1 MARERNAASLTNK
14 LSDGMSRFEN
24 YNNKE
29 VYRFD
34 SLGFAVTGRQV
45 SGFFGFLIIV
55 VMLMVTFSSAAKN
68 IDVSDLGGSNA
79 FVGDVVITEELG
91 PSSMS
96 GTLNPGG
103 SVDFGYIV
111 SDAEWDY
118 TNNLRLSH
126 AEVIVT
132 WEANGAGS
140 VGARQVTLDASTQNN
155 DTGES
160 QSDTGFDG
168 TITIQI
174 PFQMLPE
181 TVSGTADT
189 AEAFV
194 ESYETEGGWFGG
206 TFTYDSG
213 STVTTDNSIS
223 YTISLKIY
231 TWDIQNVRETII

>member
-1 MARERNAASLTNK
+1 MARERNAVSITGK
-14 LSDGMSRFEN
+14 ISDGLSRFES

-29 VYRFD
+29 IYRFD
-34 SLGFAVTGRQV
+34 QLGFTITGRLI
-45 SGFFGFLIIV
+45 SGLSGFLIIV
-55 VMLMVTFSSAAKN
+55 VMLMFTFSSAAN
-68 IDVSDLGGSNA
+68 SIMVADLGGSNA
-79 FVGDVVITEELG
+79 FVGDVVITEEPG
-91 PSSMS
+91 PSPIS
-96 GTLNPGG
+96 GTLNPSG

-181 TVSGTADT
+181 TVSGTADN

-213 STVTTDNSIS
+213 STITNDNSIS

>member
-1 MARERNAASLTNK
+1 MAREQNAVSITGK
-14 LSDGMSRFEN
+14 ISDGLSKFEN

-29 VYRFD
+29 IYRFD
-34 SLGFAVTGRQV
+34 RLGFTITGRLI
-45 SGFFGFLIIV
+45 SGLSGFLIIV
-55 VMLMVTFSSAAKN
+55 VMLMFTFSSAAN
-68 IDVSDLGGSNA
+68 SIMVADLGGSNA
-79 FVGDVVITEELG
+79 FVGDVVITEEPG
-91 PSSMS
+91 PSPIS
-96 GTLNPGG
+96 GTLNPSG

-118 TNNLRLSH
+118 TNNLRLSY

-181 TVSGTADT
+181 TVSGTADN

-213 STVTTDNSIS
+213 STITNDNSIS

>member
-1 MARERNAASLTNK
+1 MAREQNAVSITGK
-14 LSDGMSRFEN
+14 ISDGLSKFEN

-29 VYRFD
+29 IYRFD
-34 SLGFAVTGRQV
+34 RLGFTITGRLI
-45 SGFFGFLIIV
+45 SGLSGFLIIV
-55 VMLMVTFSSAAKN
+55 VMLMFTFSSAAN
-68 IDVSDLGGSNA
+68 SIMVADLGGSNA
-79 FVGDVVITEELG
+79 FVGDVVITEEPG
-91 PSSMS
+91 PSPIS
-96 GTLNPGG
+96 GTLNPSG

-181 TVSGTADT
+181 TVSGTADN

-213 STVTTDNSIS
+213 STITNDNSIS

>member
-1 MARERNAASLTNK
+1 MAREQKAVSITGK
-14 LSDGMSRFEN
+14 ISDGLSRFES

-29 VYRFD
+29 IYRFD
-34 SLGFAVTGRQV
+34 QLGFTITGRLI
-45 SGFFGFLIIV
+45 SGLFGFVIIV
-55 VMLMVTFSSAAKN
+55 LMLMYTFSTAAN
-68 IDVSDLGGSNA
+68 SIMIADLGGSNA
-79 FVGDVVITEELG
+79 FVGDVVITEEPG
-91 PSSMS
+91 PSSIS
-96 GTLNPGG
+96 GTLNPGD

-181 TVSGTADT
+181 TVSGTADN
-189 AEAFV
+189 AESFV

-213 STVTTDNSIS
+213 STITNNNSIS

>member
-1 MARERNAASLTNK
+1 MTRERNAASITGK
-14 LSDGMSRFEN
+14 MSDGLSRFES

-29 VYRFD
+29 IYRFD
-34 SLGFAVTGRQV
+34 QLGFTITGRLV
-45 SGFFGFLIIV
+45 SGLFGFVIIV
-55 VMLMVTFSSAAKN
+55 LMLMYTFSTAAN
-68 IDVSDLGGSNA
+68 SIMVADLGGSNA
-79 FVGDVVITEELG
+79 FVGDVVITEEPG
-91 PSSMS
+91 PSSIS

-181 TVSGTADT
+181 TVSGTADN

-213 STVTTDNSIS
+213 STITNDNSIS

>member
-1 MARERNAASLTNK
+1 MTRERNASSLTGK
-14 LSDGMSRFEN
+14 MSDGLSRFES

-29 VYRFD
+29 IYRFD
-34 SLGFAVTGRQV
+34 QLGFTITGRLI
-45 SGFFGFLIIV
+45 SGLSGFLIIV
-55 VMLMVTFSSAAKN
+55 VMLMFTFSSAAN
-68 IDVSDLGGSNA
+68 SIMVADLGGSNA
-79 FVGDVVITEELG
+79 FVGDVVITEEPG
-91 PSSMS
+91 PSPIS
-96 GTLNPGG
+96 GTLNPSG

-181 TVSGTADT
+181 TVSGTADN

-213 STVTTDNSIS
+213 STITNDNSIS

>member
-1 MARERNAASLTNK
+1 MASKQNVASITGK
-14 LSDGMSRFEN
+14 ISDGLSRFES

-29 VYRFD
+29 IYRFD
-34 SLGFAVTGRQV
+34 QLGFTITGRLI
-45 SGFFGFLIIV
+45 SGLSGFLIIV
-55 VMLMVTFSSAAKN
+55 VMLMFTFSSAAN
-68 IDVSDLGGSNA
+68 SIMVADLGGSNA
-79 FVGDVVITEELG
+79 FVGDVVITEEPG
-91 PSSMS
+91 PSPIS
-96 GTLNPGG
+96 GTLNPSG

-181 TVSGTADT
+181 TVSGTADN

-213 STVTTDNSIS
+213 STITNDNSIS

>member
-1 MARERNAASLTNK
+1 MASKQNVASITGK
-14 LSDGMSRFEN
+14 ISDGLSRFES

-29 VYRFD
+29 IYRFD
-34 SLGFAVTGRQV
+34 QLGFTITGRLITGL
-45 SGFFGFLIIV
+45 SGFLIIV
-55 VMLMVTFSSAAKN
+55 VMLMFTFSSAAN
-68 IDVSDLGGSNA
+68 SIMVADLGGSNA
-79 FVGDVVITEELG
+79 FVGDVVITEEPG
-91 PSSMS
+91 PSPIS
-96 GTLNPGG
+96 GTLNPSG

-181 TVSGTADT
+181 TVSGTADN

-213 STVTTDNSIS
+213 STITNDNSIS

>member
-1 MARERNAASLTNK
+1 MARERNAVSITGKIL
-14 LSDGMSRFEN
+14 DGLSRFES

-29 VYRFD
+29 IYRFD
-34 SLGFAVTGRQV
+34 QLGFTITGRLI
-45 SGFFGFLIIV
+45 SGLFGFVIIV
-55 VMLMVTFSSAAKN
+55 LMLMYTFSTAAN
-68 IDVSDLGGSNA
+68 SIMIADLGGSNA
-79 FVGDVVITEELG
+79 FVGDVVITEEPG
-91 PSSMS
+91 PSSIS
-96 GTLNPGG
+96 DTLNPGD

-118 TNNLRLSH
+118 TNNLRLSY

-181 TVSGTADT
+181 TVSGTADN

-213 STVTTDNSIS
+213 STITNDNSIS

>member
-1 MARERNAASLTNK
+1 MAREQNVTSITGK
-14 LSDGMSRFEN
+14 VSDGLSRFES

-29 VYRFD
+29 IYRFNQ
-34 SLGFAVTGRQV
+34 LGFTITGRLI
-45 SGFFGFLIIV
+45 SGLSGFLIIV
-55 VMLMVTFSSAAKN
+55 VMLMFTFSSAAN
-68 IDVSDLGGSNA
+68 SIMVADLGGSNA
-79 FVGDVVITEELG
+79 FVGDVVITEEPG
-91 PSSMS
+91 PSPIS
-96 GTLNPGG
+96 GTLNPSG

-181 TVSGTADT
+181 TVSGTADN

-213 STVTTDNSIS
+213 STITNDNSIS

>member
-1 MARERNAASLTNK
+1 MAQRNAVSITGK
-14 LSDGMSRFEN
+14 MSEGLSKFES
-24 YNNKE
+24 YNSKKI
-29 VYRFD
+29 YQFD
-34 SLGFAVTGRQV
+34 RLGFTITGRLI
-45 SGFFGFLIIV
+45 SGLSGFLIIV
-55 VMLMVTFSSAAKN
+55 VMLMFTFSSAAN
-68 IDVSDLGGSNA
+68 SIMVADLGGSNA
-79 FVGDVVITEELG
+79 FVGDVVITEEPG
-91 PSSMS
+91 PSPIS
-96 GTLNPGG
+96 GTLNPSG

-181 TVSGTADT
+181 TVSGTADN

-213 STVTTDNSIS
+213 STITNDNSIS

>member
-1 MARERNAASLTNK
+1 MAREQNAVSITGK
-14 LSDGMSRFEN
+14 ISDGLSKFEN

-29 VYRFD
+29 IYRFD
-34 SLGFAVTGRQV
+34 RLGFTITGRLI
-45 SGFFGFLIIV
+45 SGLSGFLIIV
-55 VMLMVTFSSAAKN
+55 VMLMFTFSSAAN
-68 IDVSDLGGSNA
+68 SIMVADLGGSNA
-79 FVGDVVITEELG
+79 FVGDVVITEEPG
-91 PSSMS
+91 PSPIS
-96 GTLNPGG
+96 GTLNPSG

-181 TVSGTADT
+181 TVSGTADN
-189 AEAFV
+189 AEVFV

-206 TFTYDSG
+206 IFTYDSG